1 MLNIFNG
8 LFDTEGT
15 AVISVQNFLILA
27 VSLGI
32 GIILALSYMYN
43 FHYL

>member
-8 LFDTEGT
+8 LFVTEGT
-15 AVISVQNFLILA
+15 AVISDLYRFLFLP

-32 GIILALSYMYN
+32 GIILALS
-43 FHYL
+43 